1 MFLRNVDKHLPDY
14 TTSYIYTFIFAA
26 MKTSTSHGTNNSI
39 QCVERF
45 LGRQSPKAELDQE
58 MVSDIYIYIYI
69 GDAGIEH
76 RPKSGYNGGSFP
88 SCLIA
93 H

>member
-69 GDAGIEH
+69 SEM
-76 RPKSGYNGGSFP
+76 PGSSTGQSPATMVEVF
-88 SCLIA
+88 
-93 H
+93 HHV